1 MPARPI
7 RQRVTLLPERVLLA
21 GDATKREARPWMG
34 RAVSGSGGN
43 GALDVPPG
51 LPPLVPLIIPQIPQV
66 ALNREN
72 QGSFKIIN
80 YTFWIEIDN
89 EDCRFVVYYRFP
101 S

>member
-1 MPARPI
+1 MYR
-7 RQRVTLLPERVLLA
+7 LA
-21 GDATKREARPWMG
+21 EVEVA
-34 RAVSGSGGN
+34 
-43 GALDVPPG
+43 ALY
-51 LPPLVPLIIPQIPQV
+51 LRIPQV

-72 QGSFKIIN
+72 QGSFKIMN